1 LDSSPLKSFGCQL
14 LSLPSTAGYGS
25 NGCCCWGGC
34 SGFCGVS
41 PVGCCAA
48 GKLDISTGVSGL
60 NTSAANALNLS
71 TISVTSSVGG
81 IPRLD
86 KSIGVTTGI
95 GMVSDCALVLC
106 VLVIDGD
113 PLSVKAG
120 VALLLNGDSLLLNG
134 YAGPSPDSRDIG
146 VHTGVDVPVTGVCV
160 AGGLS
165 SSALSNCSC
174 SCSDSELSGALYDR

>member
-1 LDSSPLKSFGCQL
+1 M
-14 LSLPSTAGYGS
+14 GYGLS
-25 NGCCCWGGC
+25 GCCCCC
-34 SGFCGVS
+34 SGFCGVL
-41 PVGCCAA
+41 PVGGCS
-48 GKLDISTGVSGL
+48 GPKLDISTGVSGL
-60 NTSAANALNLS
+60 NTSVANTLNLS
-71 TISVTSSVGG
+71 TISVASSVGG

-95 GMVSDCALVLC
+95 GTMSGCTLVLC

-113 PLSVKAG
+113 PLGVEAG
-120 VALLLNGDSLLLNG
+120 VALPLNGDSLLLNG
-134 YAGPSPDSRDIG
+134 YAGPNPDNRDIG

-165 SSALSNCSC
+165 SSALSKCSC

>member
-1 LDSSPLKSFGCQL
+1 VGGKSAISV
-14 LSLPSTAGYGS
+14 LS
-25 NGCCCWGGC
+25 
-34 SGFCGVS
+34 
-41 PVGCCAA
+41 
-48 GKLDISTGVSGL
+48 DVSGL
-60 NTSAANALNLS
+60 NASAANALNLS

-95 GMVSDCALVLC
+95 GTMSGCTLVLC
-106 VLVIDGD
+106 VLVINGD
-113 PLSVKAG
+113 PLGVKAG

-134 YAGPSPDSRDIG
+134 YAGPSPDNRDIG
-146 VHTGVDVPVTGVCV
+146 VCTGVDVPVTGVCV

-165 SSALSNCSC
+165 SSVLSNC